1 MTEEQVK
8 RNLTSELD
16 EMASDFEKN
25 QQIYQRKREKL
36 EEQLLEIG
44 REEK

>member
-16 EMASDFEKN
+16 EMESDFEKN
-25 QQIYQRKREKL
+25 RQIYQRKREKL